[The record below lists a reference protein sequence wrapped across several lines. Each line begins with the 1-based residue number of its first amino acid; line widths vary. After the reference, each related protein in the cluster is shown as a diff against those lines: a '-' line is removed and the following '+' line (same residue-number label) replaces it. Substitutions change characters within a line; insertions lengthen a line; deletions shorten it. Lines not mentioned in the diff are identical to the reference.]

1 MARTYSQGHVAALH
15 VSLSTP
21 SPLSVGL
28 VPWPPRRRG
37 GVPPIPIFLG
47 RRSKPRT
54 TSTSIRRPT
63 SHRRRLHRLDG
74 RRRFPGCRHLRGEFL
89 RGHPASGLPR
99 SRTSS
104 SRAPRRSAAT
114 PSPSSGERRTNDM
127 HSSAADFYGPRPYHG
142 PAAPPPAAVRA
153 ACCRAPGRPPSSRRP
168 SPLSAAPPSLS
179 PPLRA
184 ATIRRGCWP
193 SSRVARHGPRLQR
206 PPAARRR
213 RRKLESGA
221 SPPGARL
228 SCRPPRLEYCTF
240 HRSISSLVSCGPA
253 PRGATLFES
262 VKTPSLAPLLRASTH
277 RGTHAPPRPRDPNH
291 YCPVGG

>member
-54 TSTSIRRPT
+54 TNTSIRRPT

-89 RGHPASGLPR
+89 RGHPASAGRPR

-127 HSSAADFYGPRPYHG
+127 RGSAADFYGPRPYHG
-142 PAAPPPAAVRA
+142 PVTAQQHHRQPRCGPRAAELPAALPRVGGRLLSPPP
-153 ACCRAPGRPPSSRRP
+153 RRP
-168 SPLSAAPPSLS
+168 SLRLSDVIGAISLS
-179 PPLRA
+179 DRS
-184 ATIRRGCWP
+184 TGT
-193 SSRVARHGPRLQR
+193 AR
-206 PPAARRR
+206 
-213 RRKLESGA
+213 
-221 SPPGARL
+221 
-228 SCRPPRLEYCTF
+228 
-240 HRSISSLVSCGPA
+240 
-253 PRGATLFES
+253 
-262 VKTPSLAPLLRASTH
+262 
-277 RGTHAPPRPRDPNH
+277 D
-291 YCPVGG
+291 